1 MDCCLYV
8 VGEIPQGCQPI
19 WFNIFQ
25 GIIYIGKERFFR
37 KHPCEVAV
45 FQVGHAQAERARCH
59 GGVAPRTFEV
69 VRFLGRCMCQ

>member
-1 MDCCLYV
+1 MWLVKFHKDVSQFDSTYFRGYSIL
-8 VGEIPQGCQPI
+8 
-19 WFNIFQ
+19 
-25 GIIYIGKERFFR
+25 ERKGFFR

-45 FQVGHAQAERARCH
+45 FQVGHARAERARCH